1 MLLREPD
8 PMNVKEKQMQHTDDT
23 RDIAGVQ
30 KPEAPSGRRALI
42 TGASSGLGIEFAE
55 LLAAQKINLVLAARR
70 KEPMEKLAEDL
81 RRRHGVDIV
90 VEPIDL
96 AAPGAAARLKDTL
109 NERAIQIDILVNN
122 AGYGLQGEFLKTPI
136 ERTTD
141 MIQLNITALT
151 ELSYVFGRDMAA
163 RGSGEILLI
172 ASLLAFQPV
181 PTYAAYAATKS
192 YVLSFGEALHDEL
205 RTQGVVVTSL
215 CPGHTETGFDAAAG
229 AQVSPM
235 LRLLTMK
242 PRPVAE
248 AGLEALAKGKAS
260 VIAGFMNKVVAFST
274 RLTPR
279 SMQRA
284 SMRKV
289 MVP

>member
-55 LLAAQKINLVLAARR
+55 LLAAQKMNLVLAARR

-81 RRRHGVDIV
+81 RRRHGVDIL

-96 AAPGAAARLKDTL
+96 AAPGAAARLKDSL

>member
-1 MLLREPD
+1 
-8 PMNVKEKQMQHTDDT
+8 MQNTS
-23 RDIAGVQ
+23 DINAAKGATSLG
-30 KPEAPSGRRALI
+30 KRALI
-42 TGASSGLGIEFAE
+42 TGASSGLGLEFAE
-55 LLAAQKINLVLAARR
+55 LLAAQKVNLVLAARR
-70 KEPMEKLAEDL
+70 QEPMEKLASDL
-81 RRRHGVDIV
+81 RRKYGVDIH

-96 AAPGAAARLKDTL
+96 AAPGAAASLKDRLDEKTL
-109 NERAIQIDILVNN
+109 KIDMLVNN
-122 AGYGLQGEFLKTPI
+122 AGYGLHGEFLETPL

-141 MIQLNITALT
+141 MIQLNITAVT

-172 ASLLAFQPV
+172 ASLLSFQPV

-205 RTQGVVVTSL
+205 RTRGVVVTSL

-229 AQVSPM
+229 AYLSPM
-235 LRLLTMK
+235 LRWLTMK

-248 AGLEALAKGKAS
+248 AGLRALSKGKAS
-260 VIAGFMNKVVAFST
+260 VIAGFMNNVVAFSN
-274 RLTPR
+274 RFTPR

-284 SMRKV
+284 SMKKV
-289 MVP
+289 MAP

>member
-1 MLLREPD
+1 
-8 PMNVKEKQMQHTDDT
+8 MNIEDRPKGKQMQSSSDLPAEKSNA
-23 RDIAGVQ
+23 RSA
-30 KPEAPSGRRALI
+30 KRALI
-42 TGASSGLGIEFAE
+42 TGASSGLGLEFAE
-55 LLAAQKINLVLAARR
+55 LLAAKKVDLVLAARR
-70 KEPMEKLAEDL
+70 QEPMEKLASDL
-81 RRRHGVDIV
+81 RRRYGVDIH

-96 AAPGAAARLKDTL
+96 AAPGAAARLKSSLD
-109 NERAIQIDILVNN
+109 EKAMRIDVLVNN
-122 AGYGLQGEFLKTPI
+122 AGYGLHGDFLDTPL

-205 RTQGVVVTSL
+205 RSRGVVVTSL

-229 AQVSPM
+229 AYISPT
-235 LRLLTMK
+235 LRMLTMK

-248 AGLEALAKGKAS
+248 AGLRALSQGKAS
-260 VIAGFMNKVVAFST
+260 VISGLMNNIVAFSN
-274 RLTPR
+274 RVTPR

-284 SMRKV
+284 SMKRV
-289 MVP
+289 MAP

>member
-1 MLLREPD
+1 
-8 PMNVKEKQMQHTDDT
+8 MQHIDDA
-23 RDIAGVQ
+23 RKIAVTQ
-30 KPEAPSGRRALI
+30 RSDASVGRRALI
-42 TGASSGLGIEFAE
+42 TGASSGLGVEFAE
-55 LLAAQKINLVLAARR
+55 LLAAQKVNLVLAARR
-70 KEPMEKLAEDL
+70 KEPMEKLADDL
-81 RRRHGVDIV
+81 RRKHGVDIL

-96 AAPGAAARLKDTL
+96 AAPGASARLKDSL
-109 NERAIQIDILVNN
+109 DEKAIQIDILVNN
-122 AGYGLQGEFLKTPI
+122 AGYGLQGEFLETPI

-229 AQVSPM
+229 AQASPM

-248 AGLEALAKGKAS
+248 AGLQALSKGKAS
-260 VIAGFMNKVVAFST
+260 VIAGFMNNIVAFSN

-289 MVP
+289 MAP